1 VLWRARE
8 ALAGAGIRRTR
19 QVARRLREIPDGEAL
34 PEPFVTG
41 LDLLRMG
48 LPEGPLLGRVLREV
62 YDAQLSLQVRSRRQ
76 ALARARS
83 RIEQL
88 T

>member
-1 VLWRARE
+1 MR
-8 ALAGAGIRRTR
+8 
-19 QVARRLREIPDGEAL
+19 
-34 PEPFVTG
+34 
-41 LDLLRMG
+41 